1 MAKTAPKTV
10 AAAKTAPAKKSSL
23 QPLDDRILILPA
35 IAEERTASG
44 LYIPEGAKEKPQQ
57 GTVVAVGAGKLSD
70 KGERSPVSVVVG
82 DTVLYGKYTGTEIEV
97 DGVKHLIARENEL
110 LAVVV
115 K

>member
-1 MAKTAPKTV
+1 ME
-10 AAAKTAPAKKSSL
+10 
-23 QPLDDRILILPA
+23 DRILILPA
-35 IAEERTASG
+35 VAEERTASG

-57 GTVVAVGAGKLSD
+57 GTVVATGPGKLSD
-70 KGERSPVSVVVG
+70 KGERAPVSVNVG

-97 DGVKHLIARENEL
+97 GGVKHLIARENEL